1 MNQYFNSVRFG
12 RLLRKHVAEHL
23 ASYAVSLAALFGI
36 AVLVLSGANYMM
48 TGSFQETEQAA
59 FFTLLLLAAGAFFTS
74 TIFRP
79 LGQVRQAADFLTLP
93 ASHLEKY
100 LVAWLLA
107 GPLFVMFYIPLF
119 YAADWLVLQVSATPN
134 EPVQHLFNL
143 FANKPVVTNWL
154 LLAYPLV
161 HGLALYGSIF
171 FHRAQFVKTVGISFV
186 GLVLL
191 FVANKQAAAAILGVK
206 LYQAIPFGAAIIDK
220 GILNLPDT
228 RLPWLP
234 AVPLALA
241 MLLWAA
247 AYARLTEK
255 QL

>member
-1 MNQYFNSVRFG
+1 MSQYVDITRFG

-23 ASYAVSLAALFGI
+23 TGYAISAAALFGI
-36 AVLVLSGANYMM
+36 TTLVLSGAAYLMV
-48 TGSFQETEQAA
+48 GSFEQTEQAA
-59 FFTLLLLAAGAFFTS
+59 FFTLLLLATGAFFTS

-79 LGQVRQAADFLTLP
+79 LGEVRQAADFLTLP

-100 LVAWLLA
+100 LVAWLLS
-107 GPLFVMFYIPLF
+107 GPMFVMFFIPLF

-134 EPVQHLFNL
+134 EPVQQLFSL
-143 FANKPVVTNWL
+143 FANKAVVTNWL
-154 LLAYPLV
+154 LLVYPLV

-171 FHRAQFVKTVGISFV
+171 FHRAQFVKTAGVGFM

-191 FVANKQAAAAILGVK
+191 FVVNKQAAAAILGVK

-220 GILNLPDT
+220 SILNLPDT

-234 AVPLALA
+234 VVPLAMA
-241 MLLWAA
+241 ALLWAA